1 MCQNSKQYAREKI
14 KTKWAWGD
22 IQIKKSKL
30 RNEMCLKINSIET
43 NKKKKREKQRR
54 SRKLLIRQSKKYF
67 KILDAFFSCWRL
79 WCVFVVSNFH
89 FNFSVAGEIQRS
101 S

>member
-1 MCQNSKQYAREKI
+1 MCQNSKQYAREKK

-43 NKKKKREKQRR
+43 NKKKKEKNREEVENCLFASQK
-54 SRKLLIRQSKKYF
+54 STSKF
-67 KILDAFFSCWRL
+67 
-79 WCVFVVSNFH
+79 
-89 FNFSVAGEIQRS
+89 
-101 S
+101 